1 MSYNPYTQG
10 PAAETGH
17 GYQPVRASPSPS
29 GLRRM
34 PADWDN

>member
-1 MSYNPYTQG
+1 MSYNPYTQA

-17 GYQPVRASPSPS
+17 GYGQPVRASPPPS

-34 PADWDN
+34 PAD